1 MMMDDRGQ
9 VALEY
14 LLIFAVSLILLIVF
28 TLPLTEKSVENTLDV
43 TDALNAKSNLAE
55 ISQAVK
61 QVYGEGQGS
70 KHSVN
75 VISKQSVKV
84 NIGEDYLLTN
94 IKLNDGTYKL
104 IKVNH
109 NSNLAKSS
117 IYLSKGEN
125 TIIVEWPVGSEN
137 MKIYTKLF

>member
-1 MMMDDRGQ
+1 MRDDRGQ

-28 TLPLTEKSVENTLDV
+28 TLPLTEKSVENTMDV

-55 ISQAVK
+55 ISQAIM

-70 KHSVN
+70 KHSAN
-75 VISKQSVKV
+75 VISKQSIKV
-84 NIGEDYLLTN
+84 NIGENYLSTN